1 MGLPVLII
9 INDDA
14 VISSSLLKKNQYII
28 YVAYRLD
35 LFEEGCFTNMFILMY
50 LLFKFKALQALRLE
64 DFFNPSF
71 LF

>member
-50 LLFKFKALQALRLE
+50 LLFEFKALQALRLE